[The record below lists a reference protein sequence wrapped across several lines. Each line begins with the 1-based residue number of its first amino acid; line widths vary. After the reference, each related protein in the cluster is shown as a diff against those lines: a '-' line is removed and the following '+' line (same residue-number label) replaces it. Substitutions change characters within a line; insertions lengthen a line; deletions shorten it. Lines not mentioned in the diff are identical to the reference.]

1 MHVYAVTSITHI
13 HSLWAEEVDANQ
25 ERDRLHRRP
34 SFVARY
40 KVVRLIVNPKKE
52 A

>member
-1 MHVYAVTSITHI
+1 MHVFAVTNGTRI
-13 HSLWAEEVDANQ
+13 HSLWAEEADANQ

-52 A
+52 S